1 MSQSELNNIHQ
12 RYLNDN
18 IFTKKILLEIIE
30 LLKKQE
36 DNMSNILRNRSYNSI
51 RNIRTNRLFNNL
63 NSNSRN
69 IHNNIDNIN
78 RDSNTDSN
86 TGSNTGNNTSTH
98 TTSFRLNNIPDIF
111 DLVNGLANVS
121 NVTIHRVHTNTTDN
135 SNSTQSNSLL
145 TLEQIND
152 ILEDITFSDIP
163 DDITRYLT
171 CPITQ
176 TTFRPSTEISRIK
189 ECGHYFQK
197 NAIRN
202 WFCYN
207 STCPVCRKNL
217 IPISH
222 ESTSSFG
229 PSESI
234 SNTSNPDVSNPT
246 TTQSL
251 VNNIRE
257 MVTPVLFNIDNREND
272 INAEI

>member
-1 MSQSELNNIHQ
+1 MSQSELNN

-18 IFTKKILLEIIE
+18 IFTKKILLEILE

-36 DNMSNILRNRSYNSI
+36 DNMSSILRNRSYNNI

-63 NSNSRN
+63 SNNSRN
-69 IHNNIDNIN
+69 TNNSN
-78 RDSNTDSN
+78 NTDNTDNFSN
-86 TGSNTGNNTSTH
+86 NNSTS
-98 TTSFRLNNIPDIF
+98 TTSFRLNNIPNIF
-111 DLVNGLANVS
+111 DIANGLSNIS

-135 SNSTQSNSLL
+135 HNSSTSPLLL
-145 TLEQIND
+145 TVEQIND

-217 IPISH
+217 IPNVQEPILH
-222 ESTSSFG
+222 
-229 PSESI
+229 
-234 SNTSNPDVSNPT
+234 SNTSNESNT
-246 TTQSL
+246 NTQSL
-251 VNNIRE
+251 ESEIRE
-257 MVTPVLFNIDNREND
+257 TNIPLLFNRDNNDEND
-272 INAEI
+272 INLAI